1 MRRAS
6 TVLVILLCFFSTIVI
21 TPSDVNSLTGWQWE
35 ELTPMLHPAV
45 GIAVEYNGEIY
56 HIGNDFVQ
64 VYTPANDT
72 WWIRRSSILSAGD
85 RSDCT
90 LIGDRIYF
98 IHAWSEAG
106 YYNISDNT
114 FYDVVDPPT
123 TRMDVAVTSYDGDMY
138 VSGGWLAGNPEP
150 ISLIEVYSPHNN
162 TWWEISPMIMSRRD
176 HQLVTLGDNL
186 YAIGGA
192 NISLPLGGTKTVE
205 KYYPATNNWSFV
217 SDLNN
222 WTDGATPV
230 QGRIVSVGHGGSVD
244 QSEVY
249 YPEYDTWILGPAQP
263 WPSPCCDYSMVTL
276 NSDAYLIGGRFG
288 NGTPVDFFYRWDGL
302 ESKVPGIN
310 INNPSNNDFVN
321 LTVNVSGT
329 ASDNYRLQKVE
340 ISRDNI
346 NWILCIGNETWD
358 GIIALNTG
366 ENTIYARATDEFN
379 NTEIV
384 SIQVKVDADVP
395 VITLN
400 SPVNNTIVQPGTL
413 LNFIITDS
421 YLDTVN
427 YSVNGAH
434 SEDFNPPYDIDT
446 TGWADGDYTIEVVA
460 TDMVGNVTVRTF
472 NFTLY
477 TPLPPDTTPPTI
489 LSVNPVNTSMNVP
502 VNTTVTTV
510 FSEPMDPNSVELAIH
525 PLPANIAIS
534 QSWSPDN
541 TTMTIT
547 LSRPL
552 SRNSTYTVTITQA
565 RDLAGNEMEENYS
578 FSFRTWLDHDN
589 DGIPD
594 SADADDDNDGVDDVD
609 DAFPFNDLEWLDTDG
624 DGIGNN
630 ADLDDDNDGVLDV
643 DDEEPLDPT
652 IGPEGP
658 RANYWPYLLIALFL
672 IVVGLIA
679 FIMLP
684 KPGAGPQTPETKVS
698 EEADDS
704 EDDEVD
710 EDLSIEEAESEGT
723 SDGD

>member
-1 MRRAS
+1 
-6 TVLVILLCFFSTIVI
+6 
-21 TPSDVNSLTGWQWE
+21 
-35 ELTPMLHPAV
+35 
-45 GIAVEYNGEIY
+45 
-56 HIGNDFVQ
+56 
-64 VYTPANDT
+64 
-72 WWIRRSSILSAGD
+72 
-85 RSDCT
+85 
-90 LIGDRIYF
+90 
-98 IHAWSEAG
+98 
-106 YYNISDNT
+106 
-114 FYDVVDPPT
+114 
-123 TRMDVAVTSYDGDMY
+123 
-138 VSGGWLAGNPEP
+138 
-150 ISLIEVYSPHNN
+150 
-162 TWWEISPMIMSRRD
+162 
-176 HQLVTLGDNL
+176 
-186 YAIGGA
+186 
-192 NISLPLGGTKTVE
+192 
-205 KYYPATNNWSFV
+205 
-217 SDLNN
+217 
-222 WTDGATPV
+222 
-230 QGRIVSVGHGGSVD
+230 
-244 QSEVY
+244 
-249 YPEYDTWILGPAQP
+249 
-263 WPSPCCDYSMVTL
+263 MVTL

>member
-1 MRRAS
+1 
-6 TVLVILLCFFSTIVI
+6 
-21 TPSDVNSLTGWQWE
+21 
-35 ELTPMLHPAV
+35 
-45 GIAVEYNGEIY
+45 
-56 HIGNDFVQ
+56 
-64 VYTPANDT
+64 
-72 WWIRRSSILSAGD
+72 
-85 RSDCT
+85 
-90 LIGDRIYF
+90 
-98 IHAWSEAG
+98 
-106 YYNISDNT
+106 
-114 FYDVVDPPT
+114 
-123 TRMDVAVTSYDGDMY
+123 
-138 VSGGWLAGNPEP
+138 
-150 ISLIEVYSPHNN
+150 
-162 TWWEISPMIMSRRD
+162 
-176 HQLVTLGDNL
+176 
-186 YAIGGA
+186 
-192 NISLPLGGTKTVE
+192 
-205 KYYPATNNWSFV
+205 
-217 SDLNN
+217 
-222 WTDGATPV
+222 
-230 QGRIVSVGHGGSVD
+230 
-244 QSEVY
+244 
-249 YPEYDTWILGPAQP
+249 
-263 WPSPCCDYSMVTL
+263 
-276 NSDAYLIGGRFG
+276 
-288 NGTPVDFFYRWDGL
+288 
-302 ESKVPGIN
+302 
-310 INNPSNNDFVN
+310 
-321 LTVNVSGT
+321 
-329 ASDNYRLQKVE
+329 
-340 ISRDNI
+340 
-346 NWILCIGNETWD
+346 
-358 GIIALNTG
+358 
-366 ENTIYARATDEFN
+366 
-379 NTEIV
+379 
-384 SIQVKVDADVP
+384 
-395 VITLN
+395 
-400 SPVNNTIVQPGTL
+400 
-413 LNFIITDS
+413 
-421 YLDTVN
+421 
-427 YSVNGAH
+427 
-434 SEDFNPPYDIDT
+434 
-446 TGWADGDYTIEVVA
+446 
-460 TDMVGNVTVRTF
+460 
-472 NFTLY
+472 
-477 TPLPPDTTPPTI
+477 
-489 LSVNPVNTSMNVP
+489 MNVP

-684 KPGAGPQTPETKVS
+684 KPGAGPQTPEIEEP